1 MSIKVIEAS
10 INSTIQDLGRKNY
23 AKLGIARSGVM
34 DELSLR
40 IANILL
46 GNKQDEAGLELC
58 LKGGKYEFL
67 DESYFV
73 LSGAEFEAKLNN
85 KKIQTCKVY
94 QAKKGDIL

>member
-1 MSIKVIEAS
+1 
-10 INSTIQDLGRKNY
+10 
-23 AKLGIARSGVM
+23 M

-73 LSGAEFEAKLNN
+73 LSGVKEYNL
-85 KKIQTCKVY
+85 
-94 QAKKGDIL
+94 

>member
-46 GNKQDEAGLELC
+46 GNKQDEAR
-58 LKGGKYEFL
+58 F
-67 DESYFV
+67 F
-73 LSGAEFEAKLNN
+73 
-85 KKIQTCKVY
+85 T
-94 QAKKGDIL
+94 

>member
-1 MSIKVIEAS
+1 MSIKVVEAS

-85 KKIQTCKVY
+85 KKFKL
-94 QAKKGDIL
+94 AKFIKQKRVIF